1 MILNEFALKSPFKES
16 DRIQDSS
23 IFAVTERIELA
34 AAVKIILGDRSVKGT
49 HFLESTL
56 IKQLFSFLWFYI
68 FLSSNCFMCLLG
80 HHCKNLS
87 ESTLWVNEL
96 RC

>member
-1 MILNEFALKSPFKES
+1 MFKQFLRSPCKES

-49 HFLESTL
+49 HILKS
-56 IKQLFSFLWFYI
+56 I
-68 FLSSNCFMCLLG
+68 
-80 HHCKNLS
+80 
-87 ESTLWVNEL
+87 
-96 RC
+96 

>member
-1 MILNEFALKSPFKES
+1 MFKQFLRSPCKES

-49 HFLESTL
+49 HFFNSS
-56 IKQLFSFLWFYI
+56 ISIRQLFSFLWFYI
-68 FLSSNCFMCLLG
+68 FLSSNCFMCLFG
-80 HHCKNLS
+80 HHC
-87 ESTLWVNEL
+87 
-96 RC
+96 